1 MTAHEKELLAL
12 AVESCEERY
21 MPLGVTGPATAEG
34 GMWRVNAGLGTLKY
48 AETTLAESLTA
59 LLRDLGVEV
68 PGRGRVVVTSRRLEV
83 AG

>member
-48 AETTLAESLTA
+48 AETTK
-59 LLRDLGVEV
+59 
-68 PGRGRVVVTSRRLEV
+68 RGE
-83 AG
+83 A

>member
-59 LLRDLGVEV
+59 LLRGE
-68 PGRGRVVVTSRRLEV
+68 
-83 AG
+83 A